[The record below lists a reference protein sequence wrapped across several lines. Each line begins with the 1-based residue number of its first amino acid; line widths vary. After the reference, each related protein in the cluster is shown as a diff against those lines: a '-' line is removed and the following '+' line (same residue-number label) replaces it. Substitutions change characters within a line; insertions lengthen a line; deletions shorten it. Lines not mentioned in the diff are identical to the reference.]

1 MRLSSHRLFLFRAAS
16 NAAGVRALSETIK
29 TPGIHLAPMSGRG
42 RETEFTLSEVTA
54 VFEAR
59 EDYAEPLTASEV
71 ADELGC
77 SRRTALNKL
86 HELGDGT
93 ALRSK
98 KVGGRSRVWWI
109 PVEV

>member
-1 MRLSSHRLFLFRAAS
+1 
-16 NAAGVRALSETIK
+16 
-29 TPGIHLAPMSGRG
+29 MSDRG
-42 RETEFTLSEVTA
+42 RDTEFTLSDVTG
-54 VFEAR
+54 VFESR

-71 ADELGC
+71 ADDLGC

-86 HELGDGT
+86 HDLAAETDLT
-93 ALRSK
+93 SK

>member
-1 MRLSSHRLFLFRAAS
+1 M
-16 NAAGVRALSETIK
+16 NEQ
-29 TPGIHLAPMSGRG
+29 G
-42 RETEFTLSEVTA
+42 RETEFELEDVTA

-59 EDYAEPLTASEV
+59 DDYAEPLTASEV

-86 HELGDGT
+86 H
-93 ALRSK
+93 ALEDQTSLTSK

-109 PVEV
+109 PVYV

>member
-1 MRLSSHRLFLFRAAS
+1 
-16 NAAGVRALSETIK
+16 
-29 TPGIHLAPMSGRG
+29 MSDRG
-42 RETEFTLSEVTA
+42 RDTEFTLSNVTG
-54 VFEAR
+54 VFESRA
-59 EDYAEPLTASEV
+59 DYAEPLTAREV

-86 HELGDGT
+86 HDLEAETELT
-93 ALRSK
+93 SK

>member
-1 MRLSSHRLFLFRAAS
+1 
-16 NAAGVRALSETIK
+16 
-29 TPGIHLAPMSGRG
+29 MSKQGRT
-42 RETEFTLSEVTA
+42 TEFELEDVTA

-59 EDYAEPLTASEV
+59 DDYAEPLTASEI

-86 HELGDGT
+86 HTLEEETDLT
-93 ALRSK
+93 SK

-109 PVEV
+109 PVQV

>member
-1 MRLSSHRLFLFRAAS
+1 
-16 NAAGVRALSETIK
+16 
-29 TPGIHLAPMSGRG
+29 MSPQGRD
-42 RETEFTLSEVTA
+42 TEFTLADVTG

-59 EDYAEPLTASEV
+59 TDYAEPLTASEV

-86 HELGDGT
+86 HELQEETD
-93 ALRSK
+93 LKSK

-109 PVEV
+109 PVQID

>member
-1 MRLSSHRLFLFRAAS
+1 
-16 NAAGVRALSETIK
+16 
-29 TPGIHLAPMSGRG
+29 MSG
-42 RETEFTLSEVTA
+42 RETEFSLSAVTA
-54 VFEAR
+54 VFENR

-71 ADELGC
+71 ADELEC

-86 HELGDGT
+86 HELEEETDLT
-93 ALRSK
+93 SK

>member
-1 MRLSSHRLFLFRAAS
+1 MSH
-16 NAAGVRALSETIK
+16 G
-29 TPGIHLAPMSGRG
+29 GRT
-42 RETEFTLSEVTA
+42 TEFTLSDVTG

-59 EDYAEPLTASEV
+59 DDYAEPLTASEV

-86 HELGDGT
+86 HELQSET
-93 ALRSK
+93 SLKSK